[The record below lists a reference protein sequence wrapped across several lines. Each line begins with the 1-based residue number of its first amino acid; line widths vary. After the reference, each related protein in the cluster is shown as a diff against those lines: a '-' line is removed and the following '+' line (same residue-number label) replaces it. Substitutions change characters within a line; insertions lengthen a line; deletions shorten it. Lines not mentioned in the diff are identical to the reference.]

1 MNRSDLSTACLSCL
15 APNERSAEVCKSC
28 GEPLDATSNLD
39 PMKAIRLEGALFQKA
54 VSSRPKLIVV
64 VGVWI
69 IFVPWLVAS
78 GAVAISSILYPDG
91 FASIVFFCVG
101 MALSFVAVKIMFT
114 VTHNYV
120 ARPAPADADGIGTRN
135 KKEA

>member
-1 MNRSDLSTACLSCL
+1 
-15 APNERSAEVCKSC
+15 
-28 GEPLDATSNLD
+28 
-39 PMKAIRLEGALFQKA
+39 MKAIRLEGALFQKA